1 MKLAAI
7 VGRSA
12 SAGCTALLT
21 AVVVGLGALATPAL
35 AQDKLTA
42 VHAFPANWV
51 YSKSFLAFVKKVND
65 AGKGVLEITVRGGP
79 EAMGMFEQPNAVRDG
94 VVDMVYTPCA
104 FYGATVP
111 ECDAVAASSIDGPAA
126 RKNGAYDAL
135 KQAHLRRMGVYYL
148 GWMDSG
154 IRFHLWSTKQP
165 RLDAQGNLD
174 IKGVKMRGN
183 AIYNAFLTNFL
194 GTQVIN
200 LPSTDMYTALER
212 GTIDMTGWT
221 EIGLM
226 DANWDKFLKYRIDPR
241 FFSTDL
247 GVIVNIKKWNSL
259 SPRSREILERVAAE
273 HEISSVKELAAL
285 RDAEF
290 AELARRGMQVVALS
304 PEGQKR
310 FVEGARAASYARMKE
325 RMDKSGDSRL
335 YEPMVRLFAPQ
346 K

>member
-7 VGRSA
+7 ARGWAPTFVA
-12 SAGCTALLT
+12 SLLAAAG
-21 AVVVGLGALATPAL
+21 VGLAVSPSQAL

-65 AGKGVLEITVRGGP
+65 AGKGVIEITVRGGP

-126 RKNGAYDAL
+126 RRNGAYDAL

-154 IRFHLWSTKQP
+154 IRFHLWSTRQP
-165 RLDAQGNLD
+165 KLDAQGNLD

-194 GTQVIN
+194 GAQVIN

-212 GTIDMTGWT
+212 GTVDMTGWT

-226 DANWDKFLKYRIDPR
+226 DANWDKFLKYRVDPR

-247 GVIVNIKKWNSL
+247 GVIVNIAKWNAL
-259 SPRSREILERVAAE
+259 SPKSREILERVAIE
-273 HEISSVKELAAL
+273 HEVSSVKELAAL
-285 RDAEF
+285 RDKEF
-290 AELARRGMQVVALS
+290 AELEKRGMKVVALS

-310 FVEGARAASYARMKE
+310 FVEGARAASFARMKE
-325 RMDKSGDSRL
+325 RMDKSGDARL
-335 YEPMVRLFAPQ
+335 YEPMIKLFAPE